1 MIFVKFI
8 VILLLIF
15 IMISLFSGLFFLVKD
30 KGDTKRVVNALT
42 IRIGLSIL
50 AIVIIMIAA
59 AFGVIEFNANPL
71 K

>member
-8 VILLLIF
+8 VILLLVF
-15 IMISLFSGLFFLVKD
+15 ILISLFSGLFFLVKD

-59 AFGVIEFNANPL
+59 AFGVIEFNASPL
-71 K
+71 R